1 MYRTKYFMTFRS
13 ISSCVFILCL
23 VSRTSSAGIVVK
35 EHRDP
40 DSPQAED
47 DLNSRIN
54 EPSKDK
60 GYSTNKVQKSV
71 TETENTGKRAP
82 KFAAWGGKRDGS
94 FEQNYELGNL
104 GIKQM
109 AKKPS
114 FSSWGGKRSDVQIKR
129 PSFSS
134 WGGKRADELVDN
146 DGNDKRAKF
155 NAWGGKRSH
164 GFWDEEKRG
173 RFMAWAGKRNYH
185 DYQDPRYKRPQF
197 SPWAGKRSSH
207 NLNDDGLQKRPQ
219 FSSSGGKRSG
229 VVDGLDEKRAKCSSW
244 GGKRADL
251 KDDSDFEEMKRKFNS
266 WGGKR
271 GKTETSPGEIF
282 EYTYFYLIHN
292 NFLHLTIE

>member
-1 MYRTKYFMTFRS
+1 MTFRS
-13 ISSCVFILCL
+13 IFSCVFILCL

-35 EHRDP
+35 EHLDT

-47 DLNSRIN
+47 DLNSHVN
-54 EPSKDK
+54 EPSEVN
-60 GYSTNKVQKSV
+60 GYSTNKDQKSV
-71 TETENTGKRAP
+71 TDAENTEKRAP

-134 WGGKRADELVDN
+134 WGGKRADELVDY
-146 DGNDKRAKF
+146 DKRAKF

-164 GFWDEEKRG
+164 GFWDEEKRAK
-173 RFMAWAGKRNYH
+173 FMPWAGKRNYLA
-185 DYQDPRYKRPQF
+185 DQDPKYKRPQF
-197 SPWAGKRSSH
+197 SPWAGKRSGYDH
-207 NLNDDGLQKRPQ
+207 NEDGLQKRPQ
-219 FSSSGGKRSG
+219 FSSWGGKRTS
-229 VVDGLDEKRAKCSSW
+229 VVDGLEEKRAKFSSW
-244 GGKRADL
+244 GGKRANPE
-251 KDDSDFEEMKRKFNS
+251 DDSGLEEMKRKFNS

-271 GKTETSPGEIF
+271 GDTETSLGEISK
-282 EYTYFYLIHN
+282 YVYFYLFHDK
-292 NFLHLTIE
+292 FVHLTIE